1 MSQTQAQ
8 HLFIYRMTHIDNVPF
23 IVQNG
28 LWSKL
33 SPVQDPNFIPIGNPD
48 IIDKRTNKTVV
59 VIPPGGVLGEY
70 VPFYFSGHSPMLLNI
85 TTGYGVKRFLQKD
98 IVFLVCDVYE
108 IVNAG
113 IPYCFTDGN
122 ATKAISKFY
131 NNLSGLQELD
141 WKCISTT
148 LWKNTEDDYDRV
160 RKKMS
165 EFLVKEHIPSNLIR
179 QIIVKNTEA
188 EQKVAAMLG
197 DSLPNCSIKVDTRF
211 EYYYKKYD

>member
-1 MSQTQAQ
+1 MPQKTSQ

-33 SPVQDPNFIPIGNPD
+33 STVQDPNFIPIGNPD
-48 IIDKRTNKTVV
+48 IIGKRTNKTVV

-70 VPFYFSGHSPMLLNI
+70 VPFYFSGHSPMLFNI
-85 TTGYGVKRFLQKD
+85 VTGYGVEKVPQKD
-98 IVFLVCDVYE
+98 IVFLVCDALK

-131 NNLSGLQELD
+131 NRLYGLRELD
-141 WKCISTT
+141 WPCIRATY
-148 LWKNTEDDYDRV
+148 WKNTEDDYDRV

-165 EFLVKEHIPSNLIR
+165 EFLVKEHVPAELIR
-179 QIIVKNTEA
+179 EIIVNNPEA
-188 EQKVAAMLG
+188 ERRVTAMLG
-197 DSLPNCSIKVDTRF
+197 DSLPGCKIKVDTKY
-211 EYYYKKYD
+211 EYYYRGYD

>member
-1 MSQTQAQ
+1 MTQHTTQ
-8 HLFIYRMTHIDNVPF
+8 HLFICRMTHIDNVSF

-70 VPFYFSGHSPMLLNI
+70 VPFYFSGHSPMLFNI
-85 TTGYGVKRFLQKD
+85 ATGYGVKKVPQKD
-98 IVFLVCDVYE
+98 IVFLVCDALE
-108 IVNAG
+108 IENAG

-122 ATKAISKFY
+122 ATKAISKIY
-131 NNLSGLQELD
+131 NTLYGLRELD
-141 WKCISTT
+141 WPCIHATI
-148 LWKNTEDDYDRV
+148 WKNTEDDYDRV

-165 EFLVKEHIPSNLIR
+165 EFLVKGHVPAGMIR
-179 QIIVKNTEA
+179 EIIVKNPEA
-188 EQKVAAMLG
+188 EQRVTAMLG
-197 DSLPNCSIKVDTRF
+197 HSLSDCKIKVDTNYK
-211 EYYYKKYD
+211 YYFRRYD

>member
-1 MSQTQAQ
+1 MPQRVAQ
-8 HLFIYRMTHIDNVPF
+8 HLFICRMTHIDNVPF
-23 IVQNG
+23 IVKNG

-33 SPVQDPNFIPIGNPD
+33 SDVQDPNFVPIGNPD

-70 VPFYFSGHSPMLLNI
+70 VPFYFSGHSPMLYNI
-85 TTGYGVKRFLQKD
+85 TTGYGVKKVLQKD
-98 IVFLVCDVYE
+98 IVFIVCDAIE

-131 NNLSGLQELD
+131 NTLHGLRELD
-141 WKCISTT
+141 WNCIHAIM
-148 LWKNTEDDYDRV
+148 WKNTEDDYDRV

-165 EFLVKEHIPSNLIR
+165 EFLVKEHVPVSLIR
-179 QIIVKNTEA
+179 GIIVKNQEA

-197 DSLPNCSIKVDTRF
+197 NALPGCKIKVDAKF
-211 EYYYKKYD
+211 EYYYRGYD